1 MVGTRTLKVEIS
13 DTLYD
18 RFDRVVREKGGR
30 WRGKNEA
37 AYKAFQTSVEVAL
50 EKFLNS
56 LEESTGRSS
65 PCEL

>member
-1 MVGTRTLKVEIS
+1 MGTKMLKVEIS

-18 RFDRVVREKGGR
+18 RFNTLVREKGGR

-37 AYKAFQTSVEVAL
+37 AYKAFQTAVGVAL

-56 LEESTGRSS
+56 LPKDSRSN
-65 PCEL
+65 